1 MKINIHAQAIIGPVV
16 LFLLLVSCSSSQTKD
31 PTSHPD
37 SEAALPTMPTLT
49 TIPPTK
55 KVFIPTPTPNASLS
69 SQPQIEVIRDIPYT
83 SQLKLDVYKPH
94 EPGPWPVVIAL
105 HGGGQ
110 NKELFNLFSKR
121 IAQLGAVVFT
131 PTWRSSEPK
140 GEQITRDIIIAGWED
155 AACVLRFARAKS
167 VDYDGNPARM
177 VVVGYSGGGTAGA
190 VMALAGDDFD
200 GDCLV
205 SGISSFPDVFVGVDG
220 AYDLV
225 ECCIPESLY
234 SKASPEDWD
243 LIVPYTYIDRQ
254 PIHSEIKFDLI
265 VGGTAELVKMAETF
279 NQRLTV
285 AGYESNLTQ
294 FPGLDHG
301 EIVSLPL
308 PELFGIIKDALFP
321 K

>member
-16 LFLLLVSCSSSQTKD
+16 LLLLLVSCSSSQSND
-31 PTSHPD
+31 PTSHPRPETAYP
-37 SEAALPTMPTLT
+37 SIPSFT
-49 TIPPTK
+49 TTPPAK
-55 KVFIPTPTPNASLS
+55 KVVISTPTPPVLSLLK
-69 SQPQIEVIRDIPYT
+69 PQIEIIRDIPYT
-83 SQLKLDVYKPH
+83 SQLKLDVYKPDK
-94 EPGPWPVVIAL
+94 PGPWPVVVAL

-110 NKELFNLFSKR
+110 NKELFNVFSKR
-121 IAQLGAVVFT
+121 IAQLGAVVFS
-131 PTWRSSEPK
+131 PTWRSSEPQ
-140 GEQITRDIIIAGWED
+140 GEQITREIIIAGWED

-167 VDYDGNPARM
+167 VDYDGDPARM

-254 PIHSEIKFDLI
+254 PIHSEIKFHLI
-265 VGGTAELVKMAETF
+265 VGGTAELVEMAETF
-279 NQRLTV
+279 NQRLTL